1 MNASRRGRVSQRL
14 SCLHGDT
21 DGSLEFEIN
30 SAYIC
35 SSTSTV
41 SRTSRWAAGACAT
54 VTLTCATSTTS
65 ALTRRSWCASAST
78 TRAAT
83 SVRSAVPASW
93 PNRGD
98 RRRPTAPTSAK
109 VSALAG
115 QLRLVLVY
123 MYRFMRCRFCF
134 SVVFV
139 ELETIT
145 VALCCRPVNRML

>member
-1 MNASRRGRVSQRL
+1 MNASRRGRLGQCL
-14 SCLHGDT
+14 SCLHDHT
-21 DGSLEFEIN
+21 DGSPEFET
-30 SAYIC
+30 SSPYVC

-41 SRTSRWAAGACAT
+41 SRTSRWAAGACVT

-65 ALTRRSWCASAST
+65 GLTRRSWCASAST

-109 VSALAG
+109 VSAPAG
-115 QLRLVLVY
+115 SPVTASACVQARALVL
-123 MYRFMRCRFCF
+123 FH
-134 SVVFV
+134 VF
-139 ELETIT
+139 LCKL
-145 VALCCRPVNRML
+145 VAN